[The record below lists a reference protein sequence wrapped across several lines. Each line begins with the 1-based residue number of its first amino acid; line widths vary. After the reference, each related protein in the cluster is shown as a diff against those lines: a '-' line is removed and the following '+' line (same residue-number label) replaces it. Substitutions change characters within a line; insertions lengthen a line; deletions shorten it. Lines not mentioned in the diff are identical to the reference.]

1 MDTRKTGLFIAE
13 LRKQKGYTQKEL
25 AEKLMVTDKA
35 VSRWETGKGLPDT
48 SLLKVLSDILDVSV
62 GELLSGELIEEEH
75 IKEKTDQVI
84 LDSLK
89 YSKRM
94 LINMINIVLIVT
106 GVILVL
112 APLFLA
118 GEIGYSVMGI
128 ALVSAALLRVCFNK
142 RSINIKSSN
151 KVIYSIAL
159 LCQIVGLILEML
171 PYGVVLIFASGPNER
186 VTETFSYF
194 SMTPFGYANFF
205 PLPTGILTIAVIAL
219 CMISLLKKL
228 RATRLKNAA
237 FMCSIIAI
245 VLSIMPLLL
254 FGKEYMTAVS
264 YIISALILISIVLQA
279 VANRQLVS
287 IVN

>member
-1 MDTRKTGLFIAE
+1 
-13 LRKQKGYTQKEL
+13 
-25 AEKLMVTDKA
+25 
-35 VSRWETGKGLPDT
+35 
-48 SLLKVLSDILDVSV
+48 
-62 GELLSGELIEEEH
+62 
-75 IKEKTDQVI
+75 
-84 LDSLK
+84 
-89 YSKRM
+89 
-94 LINMINIVLIVT
+94 
-106 GVILVL
+106 
-112 APLFLA
+112 
-118 GEIGYSVMGI
+118 
-128 ALVSAALLRVCFNK
+128 
-142 RSINIKSSN
+142 
-151 KVIYSIAL
+151 
-159 LCQIVGLILEML
+159 ML

-205 PLPTGILTIAVIAL
+205 PLLTGILTIAVIAL
-219 CMISLLKKL
+219 CTISLIKKL

-254 FGKEYMTAVS
+254 FGKEYMTVVS